1 MCLSLHRKL
10 RADVTPSLNH
20 SEISIVFATQD
31 HIPALLKLAPKC
43 PNLRMVVS
51 MDDLS
56 DETKKVLKAWGESV
70 QIDVKEMFERERPSP
85 SAIHEPR

>member
-1 MCLSLHRKL
+1 MCLPL
-10 RADVTPSLNH
+10 RGDRGADVIRSLNH

-51 MDDLS
+51 MDELS

-70 QIDVKEMFERERPSP
+70 QIDVKEMFERERPFHP
-85 SAIHEPR
+85 AIHEPR